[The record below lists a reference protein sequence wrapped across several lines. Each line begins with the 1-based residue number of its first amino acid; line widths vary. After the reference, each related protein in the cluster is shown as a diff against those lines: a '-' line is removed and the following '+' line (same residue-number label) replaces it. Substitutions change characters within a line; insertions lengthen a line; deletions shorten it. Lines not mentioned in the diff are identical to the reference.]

1 MIILFAMKK
10 IKYAIALLTAPV
22 WMVYTACSSD
32 AGAKEFA
39 AKVAD
44 YVTANN
50 VEALAKIYPDVSFDS
65 VGFATAPGEMVV
77 NMSGDTATVDFGNGA
92 NMKLVAD
99 ADSFKIVGS
108 TGLAAYPSD
117 QVEFARACGM
127 FEGVDLN
134 DSNLTKLMG
143 DTAFFSWI
151 NKVAASNL
159 DNILTLKKGKES
171 LKDMIYEGQYNV
183 SLPVTITNN
192 SNEKIEAKDYII
204 NYSIRYETCS
214 DGSSPDCYVK
224 KVAKGKDIEPGQSVT
239 IVLSQRRCRG
249 LANPRVEI
257 IAPREELARK
267 FCKPTGKEYQEYI
280 SGK

>member
-1 MIILFAMKK
+1 MKK
-10 IKYAIALLTAPV
+10 IKYAFALLTAPV

-108 TGLAAYPSD
+108 TGLVAYPAD

-143 DTAFFSWI
+143 DTAFFSWV

-159 DNILTLKKGKES
+159 DNILTLKKGKEKYVS
-171 LKDMIYEGQYNV
+171 LGEGIGRIT
-183 SLPVTITNN
+183 LPVTITNN
-192 SNEKIEAKDYII
+192 TSEKFNSQDYVVKYTVR
-204 NYSIRYETCS
+204 YSGCS
-214 DGSSPDCYVK
+214 DGSEPDSYK
-224 KVAKGKDIEPGQSVT
+224 TKVSKGQDVEPGKSVT
-239 IVLSQRRCRG
+239 VVLKETSG
-249 LANPRVEI
+249 GISNPRVEI
-257 IAPREELARK
+257 TAPREELAKK